1 MTNVITG
8 DPLVIL
14 IEREDANKKEA
25 RKMAKREAEIIREAR
40 EQKRESRKRRVA
52 PRKVLITPSFSQTFM
67 DPLEVMLD
75 KLDSEKNLRLAIL
88 N

>member
-14 IEREDANKKEA
+14 IEREDAGKKEA
-25 RKMAKREAEIIREAR
+25 RKMAKWEAEIIKEAR
-40 EQKRESRKRRVA
+40 EQKRETRKRRVT

-67 DPLEVMLD
+67 DPLEIMLD
-75 KLDSEKNLRLAIL
+75 KLDPEKNLRLAIM